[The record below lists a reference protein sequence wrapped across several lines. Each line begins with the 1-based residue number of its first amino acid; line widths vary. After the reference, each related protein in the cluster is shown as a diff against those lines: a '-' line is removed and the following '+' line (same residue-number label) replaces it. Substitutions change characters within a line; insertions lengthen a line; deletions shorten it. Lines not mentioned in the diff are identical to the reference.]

1 MGGACNF
8 DNDMRLRTSPQCG
21 ATLAELMVTAVV
33 IGVFFSSIFELSA
46 VCLRYI
52 SGSKENVSAIECVQD
67 RIEQLRGT
75 DFNNLL
81 DQTYMSVTPAVPA
94 ASPSPSPPQRR
105 NLTVPANASD
115 LAQQSTEMV
124 KISTLSGGA
133 ATTPSVIYTRSPGAK
148 INTATNFADTN
159 VTPTVTW
166 SGGSSFPS
174 TTTAVVV
181 DVTNTWT
188 STLGGLTR
196 SETSST
202 VMSAG
207 TKK

>member
-1 MGGACNF
+1 MKFPG
-8 DNDMRLRTSPQCG
+8 RTSEEG
-21 ATLAELMVTAVV
+21 ATLAELMVAAVV
-33 IGVFFSSIFELSA
+33 VGVFFASIFEVSA

-52 SGSKENVSAIECVQD
+52 AASKENVSAIECAQD
-67 RIEQLRGT
+67 RLEQLRGT

-81 DQTYMSVTPAVPA
+81 DATYMTVTPAVPS

-115 LAQQSTEMV
+115 LAQQSVEVV
-124 KISTLSGGA
+124 KISTFSGGV
-133 ATTPSVIYTRSPGAK
+133 ATTPSVTYTRAKGAK
-148 INTATNFADTN
+148 INTAANFADTN
-159 VTPTVTW
+159 GTPTISW

-174 TTTAVVV
+174 TTTAVQV

-196 SETSST
+196 SETNST
-202 VMSAG
+202 IISAG